1 MELKQN
7 DYPISVQYD
16 FEKGEFFPKEKIVE
30 RKLSDLSM
38 MFADKDAVEQAYK
51 KGDPII
57 YEIFYH
63 GFKTSVSDMALGAT
77 RIQPGKIGDE
87 FHMTKGHFHAAEDEP
102 EIYFCVKGRG
112 YLLLEAKNGE
122 FRAEE
127 WTLGTISHIPPMW
140 AHRVVNTGNEPL
152 VFVASYHLA
161 AGHDYEPIVERGF
174 QKRLVEKD
182 GEAVFIENEQRK
194 IYKEES

>member
-63 GFKTSVSDMALGAT
+63 GFKTSVSDMALGTT

-182 GEAVFIENEQRK
+182 GEAVFVENEQRK